1 MEVKDAEKK
10 NPPAPAAGAPGAS
23 EGDTPAKGDQEAAF
37 KRITAERDT
46 AKKERAEVSK
56 KLQEA
61 EDRLQRL
68 EAANR
73 PAAKKTDFWAD
84 PEKAV
89 EGLESKYESLTQRL
103 DREEAEKS

>member
-68 EAANR
+68 EANLYSDQFVFSFSECHA
-73 PAAKKTDFWAD
+73 
-84 PEKAV
+84 E
-89 EGLESKYESLTQRL
+89 YISLRG
-103 DREEAEKS
+103 